1 MFSAVVFHHLR
12 TSSLVNM
19 PHFKLN
25 CSFSCRFGF
34 LSTLYIL
41 DSNSDIY
48 IYIYIAGNYFFPFLR
63 LLLCLSDDIICCIET
78 FEFHEAHLLIFGLI
92 HFIRVLYKM
101 CFLMP
106 MSLTLY
112 LLSILSYSDY

>member
-25 CSFSCRFGF
+25 CSFSWRFGF

-41 DSNSDIY
+41 DSNSD
-48 IYIYIAGNYFFPFLR
+48 IYIAGNYFFPFLR
-63 LLLCLSDDIICCIET
+63 LLLCLSDDIICCKET
-78 FEFHEAHLLIFGLI
+78 SEFREAHLLIIGLI

-101 CFLMP
+101 FFLMP